1 MGRGGWL
8 IGGINNPNLTLN
20 GFWKFHSKS
29 LVHFPGPGH
38 SICQAQVNTTLEFP
52 SDSKNWP
59 FKRFSTTMLRAMG
72 QQKRS
77 KRTISNL
84 IDLVLKPN
92 LSHFSFLKS
101 PHKKHVFRTFW
112 GLSGRGRGAFYKKL
126 CTCVLLQK
134 MPCITKIIQK
144 LGHHTSNL
152 CFVGERNSEHGFF
165 ELRWHLTIGQKE
177 QESSRMGYV

>member
-1 MGRGGWL
+1 MDSLNLRDIWL
-8 IGGINNPNLTLN
+8 LDKKSRNLVEWSTFRLWLVMACN
-20 GFWKFHSKS
+20 YQNRCDKSMAQRFWTAI
-29 LVHFPGPGH
+29 V
-38 SICQAQVNTTLEFP
+38 
-52 SDSKNWP
+52 
-59 FKRFSTTMLRAMG
+59 RAMG

-77 KRTISNL
+77 KAHNFKFHW
-84 IDLVLKPN
+84 LVLKQICPI
-92 LSHFSFLKS
+92 FSFLKS

-112 GLSGRGRGAFYKKL
+112 GLSGRGRGGFYKKL

-165 ELRWHLTIGQKE
+165 EPMWNLTIGQKE
-177 QESSRMGYV
+177 PESSRMEYV